1 MSRAKDEIENQ
12 EAEVQIPQEVAVLP
26 SGETVIYPEMVIPL
40 AAGEEK
46 MVKLIDDVL
55 SGDKILGLFAQRSGG
70 EGTSADNIYNVS
82 TDSRSS
88 LAMQTLHSNASHPA
102 LPAVS
107 QPP

>member
-55 SGDKILGLFAQRSGG
+55 SGDK
-70 EGTSADNIYNVS
+70 NI
-82 TDSRSS
+82 RA
-88 LAMQTLHSNASHPA
+88 LCPA
-102 LPAVS
+102 LRWRGNERR
-107 QPP
+107 